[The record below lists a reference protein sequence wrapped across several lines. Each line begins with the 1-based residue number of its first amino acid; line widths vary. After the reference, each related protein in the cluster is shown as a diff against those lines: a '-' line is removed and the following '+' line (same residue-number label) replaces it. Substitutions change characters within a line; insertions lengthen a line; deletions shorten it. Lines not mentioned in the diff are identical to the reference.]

1 MVCAKG
7 FGNEEQLYIIIQDKL
22 KETEPNFD
30 NNMKQKHKQ
39 MYHTLNVSNI

>member
-1 MVCAKG
+1 MICAEVSG
-7 FGNEEQLYIIIQDKL
+7 DEEQLYIILNKL
-22 KETEPNFD
+22 KETETNFD